1 MIHPVQDGT
10 CGYGEEGGNPGSAK
24 ALASRISPLN
34 SEKIIAGAQKV
45 VIKITCMKCILNC
58 TE

>member
-1 MIHPVQDGT
+1 MVLVVM
-10 CGYGEEGGNPGSAK
+10 ERRGGNPGSAK